1 MPFRE
6 GQPTLIGFMGIPIVT
21 KAAKTRLFGGPYIR
35 FYNMFEVISY
45 LYMAGAIL
53 GRARR
58 SKLSILAKMLSV
70 PGTEKETVDWLREQA
85 KKRLKQFRTE
95 VGKEPDTFNEF
106 ILFRELESA
115 IGLSMNDWFKAY
127 ADGNRRIMKAADE
140 KVPLEKAEP
149 IIKMF
154 QLEGI
159 GFGSSFPE
167 LTEKLYRNTFEKV
180 DRDSWVEARK
190 YGLAISEEPTIISL
204 EEQEEIV
211 LQMVAGY
218 ASEYYPEL
226 LDQLDLRKFIEEEIK
241 KSKGEA

>member
-6 GQPTLIGFMGIPIVT
+6 GQPTLIGFIGIPIVT
-21 KAAKTRLFGGPYIR
+21 KVAKTRFFGGPYIR

-58 SKLSILAKMLSV
+58 SKLSILAKMISI
-70 PGTEKETVDWLREQA
+70 PGREKEFLNWLQKQA
-85 KKRLKQFRTE
+85 KERLEKFRSE

-106 ILFRELESA
+106 ILLRELKEAGIGIEESFEA
-115 IGLSMNDWFKAY
+115 YQRGDMSM
-127 ADGNRRIMKAADE
+127 MKAADE
-140 KVPLEKAEP
+140 KVPLKDAEP
-149 IIKMF
+149 LIKSY

-159 GFGSSFPE
+159 GFGSAFPE

-226 LDQLDLRKFIEEEIK
+226 LDLLDLREYLEE
-241 KSKGEA
+241 

>member
-21 KAAKTRLFGGPYIR
+21 KAAKTRFIGGPYMR
-35 FYNMFEVISY
+35 FYNLFEVISY
-45 LYMAGAIL
+45 LYMSGAIL

-58 SKLSILAKMLSV
+58 NKFSILAKILVV
-70 PGTEKETVDWLREQA
+70 PGTDVNEFIEFLQEEAKNRLEQ
-85 KKRLKQFRTE
+85 FVNE
-95 VGKEPDTFNEF
+95 VGKEPNTFFEF
-106 ILFRELESA
+106 ILIKELEKA
-115 IGLSMNDWFKAY
+115 GINIGDSFEAY
-127 ADGNRRIMKAADE
+127 MHGDKSVIKAADE
-140 KVPLEKAEP
+140 KVPLQAAEP
-149 IIKMF
+149 IIKKF

-159 GFGSSFPE
+159 GFGSAFPE

-226 LDQLDLRKFIEEEIK
+226 LDTLDLRQYLEQ
-241 KSKGEA
+241 